1 MIAVQ
6 LNAFRL
12 NDLEIVLHP
21 VTVLNVMEE
30 VEDDVDVDPAER
42 ADRGFWERKASP
54 SFLEVIDNIVA
65 NLRGDGK
72 EPRITYNRH
81 HIAMG
86 TTGYNFCWFHPR
98 TRLGNCHIE
107 CRLTSDSRDEA
118 VTQLQNEGIDASP
131 IRTDNVAFIVTPATL
146 AAHST
151 AIMDVLKRAEEA
163 SKR

>member
-1 MIAVQ
+1 
-6 LNAFRL
+6 
-12 NDLEIVLHP
+12 
-21 VTVLNVMEE
+21 MEE

-42 ADRGFWERKASP
+42 ADRGLWERKGSP

-65 NLRGDGK
+65 NLREDEK
-72 EPRITYNRH
+72 EPRITYNRN

-86 TTGYNFCWFHPR
+86 TTGYNFCWFNPR

-118 VTQLQNEGIDASP
+118 ITRLQNEGIDASP
-131 IRTDNVAFIVTPATL
+131 IRTDNVAFTVTPATL
-146 AAHST
+146 AAHS
-151 AIMDVLKRAEEA
+151 APIMDVLKRAEEA